1 MSSRLRLIIF
11 LAFVLMFLIA
21 APLLVLFTAG
31 YRFDLTS
38 GRIVHTAVLNM
49 SSVPRNATV
58 LIDGEPQADRTPSI
72 IETVLPGEHEIILEK
87 TNYLPW
93 RQTLF
98 FESRETTFATDVVL
112 FLDESPSVVQNL
124 NVLSSHVSPAGDR
137 LIYLTQESS
146 WLEMW
151 STEGSE
157 GSTNLLMRLSYNSA
171 NDYTLSFSVHG
182 DYILLSRDHDP
193 FHELTL
199 AQTNSGDP
207 VALPTGLTNVDAY
220 WWDAQNDNVLYTT
233 VSGDTYKINIE
244 TNTSELLEADIELAT
259 SFEQTEVFLSEHN
272 NRSVLSFLDEDIASI
287 ITYLPLG
294 EYTFVRTPSPLIGLY
309 DSQHGRLILIDT
321 SNRDQPIL
329 INETAVR
336 WQWSENDQQLLYSG
350 GYDLR
355 LYQRDQ
361 HQTHTLTRLSETIDQ
376 LAWYTRGSVVLYQ
389 VDGTTYALAIN
400 DPQPEHLSLISEA
413 PGQIWIQDDGDT
425 MLLMGTDGTIWQREL
440 QK

>member
-31 YRFDLTS
+31 YRFDLSS

-49 SSVPRNATV
+49 SSIPRNTTV
-58 LIDGEPQADRTPSI
+58 IIDGEPQADRTPSI
-72 IETVLPGEHEIILEK
+72 IETVLPGEHEIVLEK
-87 TNYLPW
+87 ADYLPW
-93 RQTLF
+93 KQTLF

-112 FLDESPSVVQNL
+112 FLDESPSIIQNL

-151 STEGSE
+151 STEGNE

-182 DYILLSRDHDP
+182 DYILLSRDHGP

-207 VALPTGLTNVDAY
+207 MTLPTGLTDVDAY
-220 WWDAQNDNVLYTT
+220 WWDAQNDHILYTT
-233 VSGDTYKINIE
+233 VSGDTYKIDIE
-244 TNTSELLEADIELAT
+244 TNTSQLLEADIELAT

-272 NRSVLSFLDEDIASI
+272 NRSVLSFLDEGIASI

-309 DSQHGRLILIDT
+309 DSQHSRLILIDT

-329 INETAVR
+329 INEIAVR
-336 WQWSENDQQLLYSG
+336 WQWSENDQQLLYSS

-376 LAWYTRGSVVLYQ
+376 LAWYTRGSVILYQ
-389 VDGTTYALAIN
+389 VDGTTYALSIS
-400 DPQPEHLSLISEA
+400 DPQPEHLALISEA
-413 PGQIWIQDDGDT
+413 PGQIWIQDNGDT